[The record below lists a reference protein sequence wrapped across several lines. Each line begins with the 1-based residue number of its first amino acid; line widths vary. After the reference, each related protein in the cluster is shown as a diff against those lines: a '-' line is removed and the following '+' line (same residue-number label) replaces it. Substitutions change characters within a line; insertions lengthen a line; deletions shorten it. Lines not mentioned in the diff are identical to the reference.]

1 MSAIKQPDFYIGVTR
16 DPPAIVSIGK
26 TIEGMQ
32 VMDIVLNSELN
43 EEKKKGFENAIN
55 NIGQAKSSKPNQA
68 QTPAETEPEPVPSDI
83 AEAENP
89 VEGAENPVE
98 GAENPVEVAA
108 ETAETEEEG
117 DPLVALLNNQPS
129 SENQFG
135 LPPPPPALEKID
147 GATDTEVIG
156 NGRGGGKK
164 TKRKRNKRRRT
175 KKRKTK
181 RSKK

>member
-26 TIEGMQ
+26 TIDGME
-32 VMDIVLNSELN
+32 VIDVVLLNSELTDD
-43 EEKKKGFENAIN
+43 KKRVFENAIS

-98 GAENPVEVAA
+98 VAA

-117 DPLVALLNNQPS
+117 DPLVALLNNKSS

-135 LPPPPPALEKID
+135 LPPPPPALEKIV

>member
-98 GAENPVEVAA
+98 VAA

-117 DPLVALLNNQPS
+117 DPLVALLNNKS
-129 SENQFG
+129 SSKNQFG

-147 GATDTEVIG
+147 GATDTEVIE

-181 RSKK
+181 RSTK